1 VTRVLVVD
9 DHPMF
14 REGLRFVLDR
24 EPGIECVG
32 EASHGR
38 EALALVR
45 DLRPDV
51 VLMDIAMPELDG
63 LAATREMTRQGLS
76 TRVLMLSMSDDD
88 ANVLAAMQ
96 AGACGYLLKG
106 AGPEEIAGA
115 VTAAAQGNA
124 VFGAALASRMLA
136 LFRAVPGRALGERFP
151 ELSARELEVLE
162 HLADGLTNQQIADRL
177 VISRVTVRNHVSSIL
192 AKLQVAD
199 RRQAMLRAREQD

>member
-1 VTRVLVVD
+1 MTRVLVVD

-177 VISRVTVRNHVSSIL
+177 FLSVRTVESHVRGGLTKLHLTTRTEL
-192 AKLQVAD
+192 ALWVRGQ
-199 RRQAMLRAREQD
+199 

>member
-32 EASHGR
+32 EASDGR

-45 DLRPDV
+45 DLRPHV
-51 VLMDIAMPELDG
+51 VLMDIAMPGLDG
-63 LAATREMTRQGLS
+63 LEATRELTRQGLPA
-76 TRVLMLSMSDDD
+76 RVLMLSMSDDD

-106 AGPEEIAGA
+106 AGPEELAGA
-115 VTAAAQGNA
+115 VAAAAQGNA
-124 VFGAALASRMLA
+124 VFGAALAGRMLA
-136 LFRAVPGRALGERFP
+136 LFRAAPGRALGERFP